1 MRSTGCC
8 HLAPRRHLLV
18 GVTWAA
24 FSALR
29 CIPAI
34 ATVPAASTTATT
46 IRFVRR
52 HGFSM
57 AVAALLAQR
66 SGPVVENLV
75 AGLDDL
81 VVGFKNNNNTA
92 RRRKKK
98 KRRKKRQ
105 VMNASFDRWR
115 LVNTYGAFG
124 FVGQMRDEMVIKG
137 TRGNWDAPDEDW
149 KEYDFAV
156 KPGGKR
162 GTMHGSGARKR
173 SSLSIYLFLSHS
185 LSSHLVRV
193 SLGLVPAVGRRLPT
207 IVPYHHRLD
216 WCVWI
221 ATLRPPDDPSNFW
234 LKPLLLKLLRNDE
247 AVSRLLEG
255 EGRGNPFLADGTRSG
270 RALALRETKEGAPVW
285 ERTPRA
291 TSSNAISA
299 NALAS
304 ELQCYSN
311 GQWDHMAE
319 CASEGG
325 CASIHSYLLMLMLMM
340 LLECNSVNASF
351 RFPLGR

>member
-1 MRSTGCC
+1 
-8 HLAPRRHLLV
+8 
-18 GVTWAA
+18 
-24 FSALR
+24 
-29 CIPAI
+29 
-34 ATVPAASTTATT
+34 
-46 IRFVRR
+46 
-52 HGFSM
+52 M

-173 SSLSIYLFLSHS
+173 SSLYIYLFLSHS

-255 EGRGNPFLADGTRSG
+255 EGRGNPFLADGGGPPKILKVERY
-270 RALALRETKEGAPVW
+270 RYRFAKPKKGAPVW
-285 ERTPRA
+285 ERELLGRYFPRTPIFSERM
-291 TSSNAISA
+291 
-299 NALAS
+299 LAG
-304 ELQCYSN
+304 ELQYYSN
-311 GQWDHMAE
+311 EQ
-319 CASEGG
+319 
-325 CASIHSYLLMLMLMM
+325 
-340 LLECNSVNASF
+340 
-351 RFPLGR
+351 

>member
-1 MRSTGCC
+1 
-8 HLAPRRHLLV
+8 
-18 GVTWAA
+18 
-24 FSALR
+24 
-29 CIPAI
+29 
-34 ATVPAASTTATT
+34 
-46 IRFVRR
+46 
-52 HGFSM
+52 M

-173 SSLSIYLFLSHS
+173 SSLYIYRAPCIYFSLILSLLTS
-185 LSSHLVRV
+185 FV
-193 SLGLVPAVGRRLPT
+193 SLLAWSQPWGGACRRSFRTTTASTGAYGSRRYARPT
-207 IVPYHHRLD
+207 
-216 WCVWI
+216 
-221 ATLRPPDDPSNFW
+221 
-234 LKPLLLKLLRNDE
+234 
-247 AVSRLLEG
+247 
-255 EGRGNPFLADGTRSG
+255 
-270 RALALRETKEGAPVW
+270 
-285 ERTPRA
+285 TPA
-291 TSSNAISA
+291 TS
-299 NALAS
+299 
-304 ELQCYSN
+304 
-311 GQWDHMAE
+311 G
-319 CASEGG
+319 
-325 CASIHSYLLMLMLMM
+325 
-340 LLECNSVNASF
+340 
-351 RFPLGR
+351 